1 MEWIAALHLA
11 MIPQEP
17 LTPVKATVARPY
29 DQEAVTQQLHGLA
42 EAIAR
47 ETVREAMTQQQEP
60 VSRR

>member
-1 MEWIAALHLA
+1 
-11 MIPQEP
+11 
-17 LTPVKATVARPY
+17 VARPY